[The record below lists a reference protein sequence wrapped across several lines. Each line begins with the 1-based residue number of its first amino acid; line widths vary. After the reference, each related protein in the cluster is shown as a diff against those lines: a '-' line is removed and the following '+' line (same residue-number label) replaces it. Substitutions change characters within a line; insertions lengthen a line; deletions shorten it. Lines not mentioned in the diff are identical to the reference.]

1 MIVQYDPDFLDKLKS
16 VNVRIRKSFNQ
27 KIELFKKDPYNLQLD
42 NHELQREYE
51 GYRSIDI
58 TSDYRALYEE
68 AQSGNET
75 IAYFSLLGTHKELFK
90 T

>member
-1 MIVQYDPDFLDKLKS
+1 MIVQYDPDFVDKLKS

-27 KIELFKKDPYNLQLD
+27 KIELFKKDPYNPELD

-58 TSDYRALYEE
+58 TNDYRALYEE

-75 IAYFSLLGTHKELFK
+75 IVYFSLLGTHKELFK